1 MKKIGILMIFLFMLS
16 TNVFAEPVK
25 QRSLDGILT
34 SDSQLFALSDQNKV
48 ICSKIDNSISVFN
61 LASGEEA
68 WTKSYSKLYDVDVLS
83 SPEKIIVIAKNKNN
97 KLQKIV
103 LSKAGTTLSTT
114 VFNSAPITK
123 SITSNGELINWYAP
137 EGSNKERL
145 SVYSNNVL
153 AVYQAPWNNPV
164 FKMNLGGMSSS
175 KYEDIT
181 LKDIKLN
188 GPYAVVK
195 FTGSSLMQSQ
205 DFFRMIN
212 TSNKKT
218 YTIASD
224 WNTRSDYSFAGNEL
238 VINSSFNVGNPL
250 GVNVGQ
256 PYSLSG
262 MYNLSTGKKT
272 ASISETFT
280 DREMG
285 WKSERI
291 RNHVLIYLPEKGRID
306 IYNLSGRKV
315 SEASITL
322 PNSFRVLD
330 YSKGELSLLIR
341 EETGATIQVIH
352 TTAVNYISGN

>member
-1 MKKIGILMIFLFMLS
+1 M
-16 TNVFAEPVK
+16 
-25 QRSLDGILT
+25 
-34 SDSQLFALSDQNKV
+34 
-48 ICSKIDNSISVFN
+48 DNSISVFN

-68 WTKSYSKLYDVDVLS
+68 WTKSCSKLYDVDVLS
-83 SPEKIIVIAKNKNN
+83 SPEKIIVIAKDKNN

-103 LSKAGTTLSTT
+103 LSKERTTLSIT

-123 SITSNGELINWYAP
+123 SITSNGELIHWYAP

-175 KYEDIT
+175 RYEDIM

-205 DFFRMIN
+205 DFFRVIN

-218 YTIASD
+218 YTIVADWSTHSD
-224 WNTRSDYSFAGNEL
+224 SSFAGNEL

-272 ASISETFT
+272 AGISETFT

-291 RNHVLIYLPEKGRID
+291 GNHILIYLPI
-306 IYNLSGRKV
+306 L
-315 SEASITL
+315 
-322 PNSFRVLD
+322 
-330 YSKGELSLLIR
+330 EL
-341 EETGATIQVIH
+341 
-352 TTAVNYISGN
+352 

>member
-1 MKKIGILMIFLFMLS
+1 MEKIGILMIFLFMVT
-16 TNVFAEPVK
+16 TNVFAEPVQ
-25 QRSLDGILT
+25 QRSLEGFLNNDLQLLT
-34 SDSQLFALSDQNKV
+34 LSAQEKV
-48 ICSKIDNSISVFN
+48 VINRMDNSISVFN

-83 SPEKIIVIAKNKNN
+83 SPEKIIVIAKDKDKDN

-103 LSKAGTTLSTT
+103 LSKEGTTLSTT

-123 SITSNGELINWYAP
+123 SITSNEEMINWYAP

-153 AVYQAPWNNPV
+153 AAYQAPWNNPV

-195 FTGSSLMQSQ
+195 YTGYSLMQSQ
-205 DFFRMIN
+205 DFFRVIN
-212 TSNKKT
+212 TSNKKKT

-224 WNTRSDYSFAGNEL
+224 WNTRSDSSFAGNEL

-272 ASISETFT
+272 AGISETFT
-280 DREMG
+280 EREMG

-291 RNHVLIYLPEKGRID
+291 GNHILIYLPEKGRID

-352 TTAVNYISGN
+352 TTAIN

>member
-1 MKKIGILMIFLFMLS
+1 MKKIGILMIFLFMVS
-16 TNVFAEPVK
+16 TNVFAEPV
-25 QRSLDGILT
+25 QQSFSDGILT

-61 LASGEEA
+61 LSSGKVA
-68 WTKSYSKLYDVDVLS
+68 WTKRYSKLYDVNVVS
-83 SPEKIIVIAKNKNN
+83 SPEKIIVIAKDKNN

-114 VFNSAPITK
+114 AFNSTPITK
-123 SITSNGELINWYAP
+123 SITSNEELINWYAP

-145 SVYSNNVL
+145 SVYSNNVP

-181 LKDIKLN
+181 LKDIKLS

-205 DFFRMIN
+205 DFFRVIN
-212 TSNKKT
+212 IPNKKT

-224 WNTRSDYSFAGNEL
+224 WNTRSDSSFAYNEL

-272 ASISETFT
+272 AGISETFT

-291 RNHVLIYLPEKGRID
+291 GNHILIYLPEKKKIE
-306 IYNLSGRKV
+306 IYDVSGQKVAAASYTPINLFNTYQG
-315 SEASITL
+315 
-322 PNSFRVLD
+322 LD
-330 YSKGELSLLIR
+330 YSKGELTLFIR
-341 EETGATIQVIH
+341 EENGAEIEVIH
-352 TTAVNYISGN
+352 TTAVN